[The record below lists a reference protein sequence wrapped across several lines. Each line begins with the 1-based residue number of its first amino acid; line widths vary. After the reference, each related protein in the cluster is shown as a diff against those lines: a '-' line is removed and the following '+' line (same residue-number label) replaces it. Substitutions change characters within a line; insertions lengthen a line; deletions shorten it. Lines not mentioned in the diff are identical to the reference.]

1 MTKNTQAQQT
11 DLEIFVQK
19 YGKVKRLAER
29 LDAGE
34 LVQVREIAGV
44 LGEKATAEFESRW
57 QDEINFRKNIKDKP
71 HAVLAYASSNSKCNS
86 D

>member
-11 DLEIFVQK
+11 ELEMFVQK

-34 LVQVREIAGV
+34 LVQLREIAGV
-44 LGEKATAEFESRW
+44 LGEQATAEFNSRW
-57 QDEINFRKNIKDKP
+57 QSE
-71 HAVLAYASSNSKCNS
+71 NSYRAT
-86 D
+86 